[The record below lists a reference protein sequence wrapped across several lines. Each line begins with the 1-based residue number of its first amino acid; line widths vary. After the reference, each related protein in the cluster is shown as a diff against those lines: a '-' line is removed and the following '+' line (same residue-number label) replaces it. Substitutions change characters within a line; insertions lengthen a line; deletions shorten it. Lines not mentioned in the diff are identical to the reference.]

1 MITNARTTCTEPIKL
16 SGINGAN
23 PLGFLSALG
32 VLAVLSRSGYPKAR
46 LWWERSVAWIP
57 VLDCGFAL
65 DPIALCETLA
75 VGLRGQAVDNDAEG
89 RRAETQHA
97 FDAAKKAVNDKQKE
111 IKKRRLRGKEKRAA
125 EEAEL
130 LPLEVEED
138 QKRRAWLEAL
148 KNAVP
153 RGELAIGKHINCTG
167 DEYREHANA
176 FIETAD
182 CSDRETLDLVAA
194 FGSDASLEK
203 AGRITAT
210 PFCFITGSGHQYFLD
225 TVRQLTAL
233 VTPEGIH
240 AALFKTWSYRD
251 EGLSMRWDPAEDR
264 RYALMARDPTASDN
278 KPRTVWMANLLA
290 YVALAFFPS
299 ASRGKR
305 LRTAG
310 WADGPSGPIF
320 TWPIWERPADLH
332 TIRSL
337 LALRELIAESPDRA
351 DLLQRG
357 VVAAFR
363 SRRIQVGNAPL
374 FKINFSPARCLFAQA
389 VGKP

>member
-1 MITNARTTCTEPIKL
+1 MITNERNTCTKPIKL

-32 VLAVLSRSGYPKAR
+32 VLVVLNQSGYPKAR
-46 LWWERSVAWIP
+46 LGWERSVAWVP
-57 VLDCGFAL
+57 VLDCGSEL
-65 DPIALCETLA
+65 DSIAMCEILA
-75 VGLRGQAVDNDAEG
+75 TGLRGHTVDNDAEE
-89 RRAETQHA
+89 RRAETQRA
-97 FDAAKKAVNDKQKE
+97 FDAAKTAVNEKQKE
-111 IKKRRLRGKEKRAA
+111 IRKRRLRGKERRAA
-125 EEAEL
+125 EDAEL
-130 LPLEVEED
+130 LPLKVEED

-176 FIETAD
+176 FLETAD
-182 CSDRETLDLVAA
+182 HSDRSTLDLVAA
-194 FGSDASLEK
+194 FGSDASLDRE
-203 AGRITAT
+203 GRITAT

-233 VTPEGIH
+233 MTPEGIH

-264 RYALMARDPTASDN
+264 RYALMDRDPTASDN
-278 KPRTVWMANLLA
+278 KARTVWMANLLA
-290 YVALAFFPS
+290 YAALTFFPS
-299 ASRGKR
+299 VSRGKR
-305 LRTAG
+305 LRTTG
-310 WADGPSGPIF
+310 WIDGPDGPIF
-320 TWPIWERPADLH
+320 TWPIWEQPSDLH

-337 LALRELIAESPDRA
+337 LALRELIADSPDRA
-351 DLLQRG
+351 ELLRRG
-357 VVAAFR
+357 VVAAFC
-363 SRRIQVGNAPL
+363 SRRIRVG
-374 FKINFSPARCLFAQA
+374 KYINFSPARCLFAQA